1 MDLQKAIK
9 VSQDFFDI
17 FCGAF
22 ASEMRKI
29 NLDTWLI
36 DFIIKKYEN
45 TAWDIWSSW
54 PILRIFLNVCRE
66 ICGNRIKIRCRSFLW
81 KKPSC
86 NKVLN
91 FFKGEINV
99 MKNYFK
105 WGGVG
110 KVCERVV
117 SSVSRARK
125 EIGRKFPGRGRG
137 YCIIKIRIAK
147 ERIISWKG
155 MEV

>member
-1 MDLQKAIK
+1 MRYMILLTHPK
-9 VSQDFFDI
+9 DFFECLQRDLWKPYKNR
-17 FCGAF
+17 CG
-22 ASEMRKI
+22 
-29 NLDTWLI
+29 
-36 DFIIKKYEN
+36 
-45 TAWDIWSSW
+45 
-54 PILRIFLNVCRE
+54 
-66 ICGNRIKIRCRSFLW
+66 SFLW
-81 KKPSC
+81 KKPSY

-99 MKNYFK
+99 LKNYFK

-125 EIGRKFPGRGRG
+125 EIGRRFPGRGRG

-147 ERIISWKG
+147 ERIIS
-155 MEV
+155 

>member
-9 VSQDFFDI
+9 VSQDFSNI

-54 PILRIFLNVCRE
+54 PIPRIFLNVCRE
-66 ICGNRIKIRCRSFLW
+66 ICGNRIKIRCGSFLW
-81 KKPSC
+81 KKPSY

-99 MKNYFK
+99 LKNYFK
-105 WGGVG
+105 WGG
-110 KVCERVV
+110 
-117 SSVSRARK
+117 
-125 EIGRKFPGRGRG
+125 
-137 YCIIKIRIAK
+137 
-147 ERIISWKG
+147 SWKG
-155 MEV
+155 MWRGSWALLVGRGRKLAEDFQEEGGGTVLLK